1 MTGNQFFNADPAA
14 IMQKLYQ
21 IKAEQDGRDVTI
33 VAHAA
38 VKRTEAAVKDEMLE
52 SRWPAGREEIP
63 A

>member
-1 MTGNQFFNADPAA
+1 MEERLINANPAL
-14 IMQKLYQ
+14 IVQKLYQ
-21 IKAEQDGRDVTI
+21 IKAEQDGRDVAVVT
-33 VAHAA
+33 HA

>member
-1 MTGNQFFNADPAA
+1 MPENQFFNADPAA

-33 VAHAA
+33 VARA

>member
-1 MTGNQFFNADPAA
+1 MTGNQFFNANPAA

-33 VAHAA
+33 VARA
-38 VKRTEAAVKDEMLE
+38 VKRTEAAVKDEMIE
-52 SRWPAGREEIP
+52 NRWPAGREEIP

>member
-1 MTGNQFFNADPAA
+1 MEERLINANPAL
-14 IMQKLYQ
+14 IVQKLYQ

-33 VAHAA
+33 VARA